1 VRRVACWSRRPLFIS
16 RNMVIEF
23 SEQLYKELESQLAA
37 TEPSFNDPIEQ
48 FKICLRH
55 TKQALERLNAQIAAH
70 PFTDDT
76 VERQY
81 NEQVLPRFKALEFYY
96 YELIWLLC
104 NRPIGDRFEWM
115 VYYRGEL
122 DAIRHFLNRHVAYYQ
137 LYKIKTMG
145 LEDVL
150 TDEEFT
156 GRWMGPIDMHGALP
170 SGERTALFAKFVAY
184 DKLQDYLL
192 EQLKMLREIDVSH
205 PQGLRSRQLHWTGDV
220 CNLVELVYGLY
231 ETKQINNGEAS
242 LADLVNCVEQL
253 FQVNLNRVNRIFIDI
268 KRRKVLSHTRF
279 IEQMRSAILHKIDQE
294 DAYIPM
300 SFRKGYAKH

>member
-1 VRRVACWSRRPLFIS
+1 ML
-16 RNMVIEF
+16 IEF
-23 SEQLYKELESQLAA
+23 SEQLYQELEHQLDR
-37 TEPSFNDPIEQ
+37 TEPDFGDPIAQ
-48 FKICLRH
+48 FKTCLRY
-55 TKQALERLNAQIAAH
+55 TKQALEQLNAHTAAH
-70 PFTDDT
+70 PFTSNN
-76 VERQY
+76 EEKQY
-81 NEQVLPRFKALEFYY
+81 TKQIQPRFKALEFYY

-115 VYYRGEL
+115 VYYREEL
-122 DAIRHFLNRHVAYYQ
+122 DAVRHFLNRHVAYYQ
-137 LYKIKTMG
+137 QYKIKTMG

-150 TDEEFT
+150 TGEEFT
-156 GRWMGPIDMHGALP
+156 GRWMGSAVGHGALP
-170 SGERTALFAKFVAY
+170 PGERTALFAKFMAY

-192 EQLKMLREIDVSH
+192 EQLKMLREMLREIELLH
-205 PQGLRSRQLHWTGDV
+205 PQGLRGRQLHWTGDV

-231 ETKQINNGEAS
+231 ETKQVNNGEAS
-242 LADLVNCVEQL
+242 LGDLVNCMEQL
-253 FQVNLNRVNRIFIDI
+253 FQVNLHRANRIFIDI